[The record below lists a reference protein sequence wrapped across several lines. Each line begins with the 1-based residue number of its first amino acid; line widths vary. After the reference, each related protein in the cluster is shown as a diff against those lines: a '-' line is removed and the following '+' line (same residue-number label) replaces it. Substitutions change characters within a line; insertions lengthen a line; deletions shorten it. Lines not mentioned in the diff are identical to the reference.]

1 MLVKDASDG
10 KLKAVTNVDKDGN
23 IQTIDPTESNIASLL
38 NVNTQDSVLEAF
50 FKKMLEQ
57 ADNPAHTGLSN
68 IFIMTESVLR
78 KLIKMDFPPEELEKY
93 RVDPAAELQK

>member
-1 MLVKDASDG
+1 MDEKKKKDEKKVMLVKDASDG

-50 FKKMLEQ
+50 FKRCSSRPIIRPIRDYPTFSL
-57 ADNPAHTGLSN
+57 
-68 IFIMTESVLR
+68 
-78 KLIKMDFPPEELEKY
+78 
-93 RVDPAAELQK
+93 